1 MDAIMVALK
10 LRTVPE
16 EELGRLRA
24 KVEAGLVETGA
35 RS

>member
-1 MDAIMVALK
+1 MDAIVVALK
-10 LRTVPE
+10 LRTVPA
-16 EELGRLRA
+16 G